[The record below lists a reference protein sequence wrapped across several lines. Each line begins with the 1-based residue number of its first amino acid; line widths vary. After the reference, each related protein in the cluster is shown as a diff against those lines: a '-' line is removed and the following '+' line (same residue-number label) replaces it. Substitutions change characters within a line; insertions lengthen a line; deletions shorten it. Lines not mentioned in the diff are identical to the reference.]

1 MTMTKEAIEKLPAVC
16 RTRLEV
22 MANLIL
28 RYKELQ
34 LPTATEF
41 DHKLRGYTQAL
52 VDVGIICEIEMRGLN
67 IYYTNISKPFEGGIR
82 K

>member
-1 MTMTKEAIEKLPAVC
+1 MTMTKEAIRKLPDVC

-34 LPTATEF
+34 IPTATEF
-41 DHKLRGYTQAL
+41 NHKLRGYTQAL
-52 VDVGIICEIEMRGLN
+52 VDTKIISEVEMRLLN

>member
-1 MTMTKEAIEKLPAVC
+1 MTMTKEAIGKLPAVC
-16 RTRLEV
+16 RTRLEL

-34 LPTATEF
+34 VPTATEYN
-41 DHKLRGYTQAL
+41 HTLRGYTQAL
-52 VDVGIICEIEMRGLN
+52 VDVGIICEAEMRCLN

-82 K
+82 P